1 MVKKKHK
8 KQVSG
13 PHGKEGK
20 EDGNWERG
28 RGSEIKGGLFWDGY
42 VCLSTEQFSS
52 VSSLSR
58 VRLFVTL

>member
-1 MVKKKHK
+1 MYSFEAKNYSHHGKKKHK

-28 RGSEIKGGLFWDGY
+28 RGSEIKGGLF
-42 VCLSTEQFSS
+42 
-52 VSSLSR
+52 
-58 VRLFVTL
+58 